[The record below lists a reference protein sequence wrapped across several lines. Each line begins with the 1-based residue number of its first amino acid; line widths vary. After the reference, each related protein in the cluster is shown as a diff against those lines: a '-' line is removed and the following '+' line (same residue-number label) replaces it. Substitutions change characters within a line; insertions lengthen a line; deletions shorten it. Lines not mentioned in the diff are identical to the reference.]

1 MLDSVQWGY
10 GRIMPVIEQNGK
22 GEVVCIWDKK
32 LPILI
37 AIPASVAIC
46 F

>member
-1 MLDSVQWGY
+1 MLDSVPWGY
-10 GRIMPVIEQNGK
+10 GRIPPVIEQNGK
-22 GEVVCIWDKK
+22 GKVVRIWDKK

-37 AIPASVAIC
+37 AIPASVEIC